1 VQLHPQVPLTR
12 LDNSDPAL
20 FGRLMAAV
28 EDVASRAAFTLGPEV
43 EAFEADFAAYCETA
57 EAVGLA
63 SGTDALILALKALE
77 IGPGDEVILP
87 ANTFIATAEAVSLVG
102 ATARVVDVDPE
113 THLLTAEIA
122 AAAVGP
128 RTRCI
133 IPVHLYGRTVDMD
146 PIVALARNAGL
157 AVIEDA
163 CQAHGAYYRG
173 RRVGSIGDC
182 AAFSFYPAKNLGA
195 WGDGGAL
202 VTSDEELAARVRLR
216 RSHGENPRYHH
227 RVVGSTARLDALQAA
242 VLRVK
247 LAELDHWNDRRR
259 RVGAELTKALADTA
273 VTPPAPAAPD
283 SDHVFHQ
290 FVVVT
295 DERDALREH
304 LQARGIAS
312 AIHYPV
318 PVHRSEAY
326 AGLGLRPGSLPVA
339 EGLAGRICS
348 LPMFPAMTIA
358 EIDAVAAAVREFAP
372 LADRAVAA

>member
-173 RRVGSIGDC
+173 RRLQLL
-182 AAFSFYPAKNLGA
+182 PREEPRRLG
-195 WGDGGAL
+195 
-202 VTSDEELAARVRLR
+202 R
-216 RSHGENPRYHH
+216 RGRAGH
-227 RVVGSTARLDALQAA
+227 
-242 VLRVK
+242 
-247 LAELDHWNDRRR
+247 
-259 RVGAELTKALADTA
+259 
-273 VTPPAPAAPD
+273 
-283 SDHVFHQ
+283 
-290 FVVVT
+290 
-295 DERDALREH
+295 ER
-304 LQARGIAS
+304 
-312 AIHYPV
+312 
-318 PVHRSEAY
+318 
-326 AGLGLRPGSLPVA
+326 
-339 EGLAGRICS
+339 
-348 LPMFPAMTIA
+348 
-358 EIDAVAAAVREFAP
+358 
-372 LADRAVAA
+372 